1 MESRDGLAD
10 GALRGVR
17 APHRRTCVCA
27 HVCVWC
33 VCVLRYMCDMCMP
46 VYVCGVS
53 VCSCMCVCTSM
64 LMYAYGKC
72 VCAHVYV

>member
-33 VCVLRYMCDMCMP
+33 VCVLMYMCDVCVLVYVCGVCVFM
-46 VYVCGVS
+46 YVCGVS
-53 VCSCMCVCTSM
+53 VCFYYVWGLCV
-64 LMYAYGKC
+64 A
-72 VCAHVYV
+72 